1 VEKMKEVLFYL
12 IWIILMILS
21 IGLAMKGM
29 IKKRKRLI
37 LWSWVVFFVACIYL
51 GWFVYRFLL

>member
-1 VEKMKEVLFYL
+1 MKEVLFYL